1 MSENLLAPRA
11 QRELREAVLWIA
23 EDNLNAALALRET
36 TYRAAR
42 MIVAKPGLARTEPE
56 LAPPRFRFWSPRAY
70 PYLLVLDTGRDPPV
84 IARFLHQARDLPSA
98 LAELLH

>member
-1 MSENLLAPRA
+1 MKNFPFSPPPA
-11 QRELREAVLWIA
+11 RELRLAAAWIA
-23 EDNLNAALALRET
+23 ADNPT
-36 TYRAAR
+36 AAR
-42 MIVAKPGLARTEPE
+42 GLLDDALHAACMIVAKPGLARVEPK
-56 LAPPRFRFWSPRAY
+56 LAPPRFRFWSLRAY